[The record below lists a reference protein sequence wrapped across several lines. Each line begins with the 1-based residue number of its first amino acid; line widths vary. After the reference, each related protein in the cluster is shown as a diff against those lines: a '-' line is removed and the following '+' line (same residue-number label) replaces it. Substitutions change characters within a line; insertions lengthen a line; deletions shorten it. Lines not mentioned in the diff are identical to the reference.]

1 VTKFTATERMLI
13 QNIVCNLSIN
23 IIPDNEIIKEVYEL
37 TKKTISKVTLFNVRK
52 RVKKES
58 SKWYSQ
64 LRQGEYE
71 YIHEFKER
79 INEIVD
85 LQRRHYQ
92 IIEDNQ
98 HNPSVQQA
106 SLAALHKP
114 NVTLSNYYDIVPYLT
129 ATGQRQTQEE

>member
-1 VTKFTATERMLI
+1 MLI
-13 QNIVCNLSIN
+13 QNIVCNLSIK

-37 TKKTISKVTLFNVRK
+37 TKKTISKVTLFNVRR

-106 SLAALHKP
+106 SLAALHKL

-129 ATGQRQTQEE
+129 ATVQRQTQEE

>member
-1 VTKFTATERMLI
+1 MTKFTATERMLI
-13 QNIVCNLSIN
+13 QNIVCNLSIK

-71 YIHEFKER
+71 YIHEFIER

-92 IIEDNQ
+92 IIRDNQ

-106 SLAALHKP
+106 SLAALHKL